1 MLQFASVSFDSSVLD
16 IAAVLASGGTL
27 VIATAAERAEPSRL
41 TALLRASGVQ
51 VASVVPSLLELLDP
65 GPAAPVTARLRS
77 GAERLTAR
85 LARAW
90 APGRRLVNS
99 YGPTETTV
107 VVTAGDVD
115 QASDAAPPIGVPI
128 AARPTSSTR
137 GWPRSRRGDRRTAHR
152 RRPGHP
158 RVREPPSPE
167 PERFVANPFAA
178 DGSRLLDRGPLDPRR
193 AAGVHPAGPT
203 TR

>member
-1 MLQFASVSFDSSVLD
+1 M
-16 IAAVLASGGTL
+16 
-27 VIATAAERAEPSRL
+27 
-41 TALLRASGVQ
+41 
-51 VASVVPSLLELLDP
+51 VPSLLELLDP
-65 GPAAPVTARLRS
+65 ARLPQVTTLRS

-128 AARPTSSTR
+128 AGTR
-137 GWPRSRRGDRRTAHR
+137 VYVLDRRLAPGPGRGDRRTATSAA
-152 RRPGHP
+152 PG
-158 RVREPPSPE
+158 S
-167 PERFVANPFAA
+167 
-178 DGSRLLDRGPLDPRR
+178 
-193 AAGVHPAGPT
+193 PAGT
-203 TR
+203 GTARR